1 MQIMWPKFAFLCLNL
16 MLLRRITG
24 SHVCDPPFG
33 NFVQCLNSKISS
45 ELNLIKNEL
54 STSTQTKLI
63 HCFSSIS
70 CPSPNFGQANVKYFV
85 QDPLWQDRLSKLL
98 GFIEG
103 VNPKVR
109 NCMIDHFVTVT
120 LNGLERC
127 AHSVGPEK
135 IRDFHFPKMQLDV
148 DVDFEQIKQVI
159 LNRMMVRMKL
169 HECKQKRSG
178 QTSKLVDCLQAS
190 KAVHAR
196 TDLCQTRQ
204 ICKTQTVTNPYCSQR
219 LDDVMKAICVCLEQA
234 MKGARGVFKEQQ
246 TTALRDGILKG
257 KIEEKFR
264 QCHAMVGVPFPEQKM
279 ENMKKVFKDTVVDII
294 LRKQVPDALK
304 NAMRLVLDV
313 FKDFG
318 QEWSTMLCS
327 TCDSTQQN
335 IPTVDRESQQ
345 LRVLAQQTS

>member
-1 MQIMWPKFAFLCLNL
+1 
-16 MLLRRITG
+16 MLLRRAAG
-24 SHVCDPPFG
+24 GHVCDPEFG
-33 NFVQCLNSKISS
+33 KFVQCLNLKISS

-63 HCFSSIS
+63 RCFSSIS
-70 CPSPNFGQANVKYFV
+70 CPSPNFGQASVKYFV

-127 AHSVGPEK
+127 AHSVGPDT

-178 QTSKLVDCLQAS
+178 QTSK
-190 KAVHAR
+190 
-196 TDLCQTRQ
+196 
-204 ICKTQTVTNPYCSQR
+204 TVTNPYCSQR
-219 LDDVMKAICVCLEQA
+219 LDDVMKAICVCLDQA
-234 MKGARGVFKEQQ
+234 VKGARGVFKEQQ

-327 TCDSTQQN
+327 TCDSTHQN
-335 IPTVDRESQQ
+335 IQTVDRESQQ
-345 LRVLAQQTS
+345 LRVLAQQTP